1 MTAEEITGRL
11 VVLEVLSM
19 TTLGLYLANSR
30 NDPDYSKARALLDH
44 IKQTI
49 AGQVQMLPPSAQA
62 AAAKYADH
70 LVETLLANLR
80 QLHGEGGAT
89 H

>member
-1 MTAEEITGRL
+1 MTSDEVSGRL

-19 TTLGLYLANSR
+19 MALGLYLANSR

-44 IKQTI
+44 IRQTI
-49 AGQVQMLPPSAQA
+49 AGQAQTLPLGTQT

-70 LVETLLANLR
+70 LLETLFANLR
-80 QLHGEGGAT
+80 QLHGEGGET